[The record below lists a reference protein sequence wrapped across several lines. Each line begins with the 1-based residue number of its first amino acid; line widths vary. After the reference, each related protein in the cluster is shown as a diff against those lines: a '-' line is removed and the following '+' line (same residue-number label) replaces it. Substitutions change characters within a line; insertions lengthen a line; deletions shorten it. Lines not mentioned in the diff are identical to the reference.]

1 MGGRGVS
8 PWQSAKTLKV
18 DGLKRAQTINMSVK
32 QEDYQIWTNG
42 YTPSLYLLLRASC
55 VEKAEKVRLPKP
67 QVAWGLEAPPLN
79 KAILHPS
86 NSPAPLR

>member
-18 DGLKRAQTINMSVK
+18 DGLKRAQMINMSVK

-42 YTPSLYLLLRASC
+42 YMYVYDVTCFCFSDSL
-55 VEKAEKVRLPKP
+55 
-67 QVAWGLEAPPLN
+67 
-79 KAILHPS
+79 
-86 NSPAPLR
+86 